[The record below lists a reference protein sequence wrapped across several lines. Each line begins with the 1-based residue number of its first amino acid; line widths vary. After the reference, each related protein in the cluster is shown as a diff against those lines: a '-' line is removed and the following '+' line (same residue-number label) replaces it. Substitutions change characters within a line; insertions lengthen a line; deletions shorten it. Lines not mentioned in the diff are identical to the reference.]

1 MSINIPTHFV
11 QQFSTNIALLLQ
23 QRGSKLRESVMSQTH
38 VGKQASP
45 VDQIGQVA
53 ANKVTSRY
61 QPMSRVDAPTDRRW
75 VFPVDYDLPQLI
87 DSFDRLR
94 LITDPNS
101 SYVLNGTYAMGRA
114 MDDEIIAAYF
124 GDSQTGEL
132 GGTTTSFP
140 ASQQVAVGFGAAGN
154 VGLTVKKLLEA
165 KRILMANEVDL
176 DNDMMFCI
184 VTAEQHDN
192 LLNEIQIVNRDYND
206 TPVLVNAKLK
216 SWGGFNF
223 IHCERLQTDGSSFRR
238 VPAYV
243 KSGMHMGIWGDIETD
258 VDRRKDLQGMPWQ
271 AYASGTFGST
281 RIEEKKVVEIKCDE
295 S

>member
-23 QRGSKLRESVMSQTH
+23 QRGSKLRDSVMSQTH

-45 VDQIGQVA
+45 VDQIGAVA
-53 ANKVTSRY
+53 ATKVTSRY
-61 QPMSRVDAPTDRRW
+61 QPMARVDAPTDRRW

-124 GDSQTGEL
+124 GTAQTGEQ
-132 GGTTTSFP
+132 GGTATPFP
-140 ASQQVAVGFGAAGN
+140 AAQQIAETFGAAGA

-223 IHCERLQTDGSSFRR
+223 IHTERLLTDGSGFRR

-243 KSGMHMGIWGDIETD
+243 KTGMHMGIWGDIETD

-271 AYASGTFGST
+271 AYASGTFGAT
-281 RIEEKKVVEIKCDE
+281 RIEEGKIVEIKCDE